1 MPNMTLFK
9 SIWLYRD
16 FIMGSVKRE
25 FRAKFQNSILGIFW
39 VFVNPLAMIL
49 VYTLVFSQLMKARL
63 PNATD
68 PFSYSI
74 YLCVGILSW
83 GLFSEISTRSLT
95 LFLDNAN
102 LLKKIYFPRACLSI
116 IVMLNA
122 WVNFAIIFGIFIL
135 FLLLTESFPGLVF
148 LAVIPILIMM
158 SFFALGLGLGLGILN
173 VFYRDIGQIYSV
185 FLQFWFWLT
194 PIVYT
199 AEILPVK
206 LQALLQLNPIVP
218 LISSLQ
224 NIVLLRELPSWEVL
238 IYPLIVTCL
247 LCWWSI
253 SLSNRHQHDLI
264 DEL

>member
-1 MPNMTLFK
+1 
-9 SIWLYRD
+9 
-16 FIMGSVKRE
+16 MGSVKRE
-25 FRAKFQNSILGIFW
+25 FRVKFQNSILGIFW

-49 VYTLVFSQLMKARL
+49 VYTLVFSQIMKARL
-63 PNATD
+63 PNTTG

-83 GLFSEISTRSLT
+83 GLFSEISTRSLN

-102 LLKKIYFPRACLSI
+102 LLKKIYFPKICLPI
-116 IVMLNA
+116 IVVINA
-122 WVNFAIIFGIFIL
+122 WVNFVIIFGIFTL
-135 FLLLTESFPGLVF
+135 FLLLTQSFPGMIFV
-148 LAVIPILIMM
+148 AVIPLIIII
-158 SFFALGLGLGLGILN
+158 SFFALGLGLGLGMLN
-173 VFYRDIGQIYSV
+173 VFYRDIGQSYSV

-199 AEILPVK
+199 VEILPVK
-206 LQALLQLNPIVP
+206 LQTLLQLNPIVP
-218 LISSLQ
+218 LIAGLQ
-224 NIVLLRELPSWEVL
+224 NIVLLRALPSWETL

-253 SLSNRHQHDLI
+253 SLFNRHQHDLI

>member
-1 MPNMTLFK
+1 MTLFK

-25 FRAKFQNSILGIFW
+25 FRVKFQNSILGIFW

-49 VYTLVFSQLMKARL
+49 VYTLVFSQIMKARL
-63 PNATD
+63 PNTTD

-83 GLFSEISTRSLT
+83 GLFSEISTRSLN

-102 LLKKIYFPRACLSI
+102 LLKKIYFPKVCLPI
-116 IVMLNA
+116 IVVINA

-135 FLLLTESFPGLVF
+135 FLLLTQSFPGMIF
-148 LAVIPILIMM
+148 LAVIPLLIII
-158 SFFALGLGLGLGILN
+158 SFFALGLGLGLGMLN
-173 VFYRDIGQIYSV
+173 VFYRDIGQSYSV

-194 PIVYT
+194 PVVYT
-199 AEILPVK
+199 VEILPVR

-218 LISSLQ
+218 LIAGLQ
-224 NIVLLRELPSWEVL
+224 NIVLLRALPSWETL
-238 IYPLIVTCL
+238 IYPITVTCL